1 MIEKIRIVLTAKKTP
16 QNAVLKPEG
25 KERAA
30 AAICKDTAASPKQ
43 EVQAV

>member
-1 MIEKIRIVLTAKKTP
+1 MIEKIRIVLTANENP
-16 QNAVLKPEG
+16 PNVALKQVG

-30 AAICKDTAASPKQ
+30 AAICKDTVASPKQ